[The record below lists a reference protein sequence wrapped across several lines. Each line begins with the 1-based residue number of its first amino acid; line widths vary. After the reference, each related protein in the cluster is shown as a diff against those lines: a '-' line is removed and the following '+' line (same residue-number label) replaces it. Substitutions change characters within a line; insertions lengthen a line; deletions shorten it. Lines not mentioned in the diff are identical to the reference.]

1 MSAQK
6 CRLKKKD
13 EFEQMRRDMA
23 VLKHQNGAMKEEL
36 MKLHSLLILKMED
49 NSNYQKKLEAVNSQH
64 TFILTQ
70 LLTQN
75 LFG

>member
-23 VLKHQNGAMKEEL
+23 VLKEQNGTMKEEL
-36 MKLHSLLILKMED
+36 MKLHSLLILKMEE
-49 NSNYQKKLEAVNSQH
+49 NS
-64 TFILTQ
+64 
-70 LLTQN
+70 
-75 LFG
+75 

>member
-13 EFEQMRRDMA
+13 EFEQMRRDMN
-23 VLKHQNGAMKEEL
+23 VLRQQNGAMKEEL

-49 NSNYQKKLEAVNSQH
+49 NSNYQKKLEAINSQH

>member
-23 VLKHQNGAMKEEL
+23 VLKEQNGTMKEEL
-36 MKLHSLLILKMED
+36 MKLHSLLILKMEE
-49 NSNYQKKLEAVNSQH
+49 NSQYQKKLEQVNSQH

-70 LLTQN
+70 LLT
-75 LFG
+75 